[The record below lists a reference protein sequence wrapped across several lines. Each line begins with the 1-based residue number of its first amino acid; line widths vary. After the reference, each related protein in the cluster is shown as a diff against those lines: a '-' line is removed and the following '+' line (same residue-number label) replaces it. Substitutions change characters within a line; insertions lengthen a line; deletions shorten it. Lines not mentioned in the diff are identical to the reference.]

1 MVSEWCKSLLGD
13 VYEQTFITH
22 DSVIIQH
29 YYTGVI
35 IYFSKL
41 LTWW

>member
-29 YYTGVI
+29 YTGVI
-35 IYFSKL
+35 IYFYNL